1 MNDRDVGETFELGT
15 VVATPAALAVL
26 HRLFIDPW
34 HLLNRHKQGDWGD
47 LSEEDR
53 QSNEDARL
61 SGARIFSSYEV
72 SADPASESN
81 REPLRIWVIT
91 EARDDSGRRRS
102 TCILTPEC
110 Y

>member
-1 MNDRDVGETFELGT
+1 MNDRDQPDTFELGI

-26 HRLFIDPW
+26 HRLLIDLR
-34 HLLNRHKQGDWGD
+34 HLLNRHRQGDWGD
-47 LSEEDR
+47 LSKEDR

-72 SADPASESN
+72 AAAPASDSN
-81 REPLRIWVIT
+81 REPPRIWIIT
-91 EARDDSGRRRS
+91 EARDDSGHRRS
-102 TCILTPEC
+102 TCILTPGC